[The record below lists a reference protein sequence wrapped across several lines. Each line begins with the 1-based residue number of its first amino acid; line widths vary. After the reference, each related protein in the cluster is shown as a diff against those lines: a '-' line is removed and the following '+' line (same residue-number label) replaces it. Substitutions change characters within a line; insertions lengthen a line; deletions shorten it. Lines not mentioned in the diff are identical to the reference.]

1 MQESFMFKNKG
12 RTCSQQFSVNTI
24 VTTNIMD
31 ERFVKF
37 LNIYDEFKEGT
48 ALRDILNGA
57 IRCYRHGIARPAL
70 MLSYIAFIQAVRNN
84 LLNSE
89 MPSGFKKARWDVC
102 MNNLRNEGKWD
113 SEVVD
118 CIKKRANGAD
128 DPAFFELPDTLRDDV
143 CFWRNRRNDCAHYK
157 DSEITLSHVAAF
169 WVFMMDNYNRFTPI
183 GSLMQSVNDY
193 KRHYNLS
200 ITPRDASSD
209 KIFKRLCLAIK
220 TEDDLLQFL
229 RETDSCMQYEEQVQL
244 LHDLLMNERH
254 KDKVISLLIGKLKRV
269 KMYLVLKP
277 TDVSIILGNNPE
289 MTRKF
294 WYEDFLLFAS
304 CANVYVEML
313 RAKMIPQGEIKESLE
328 MLLKHE
334 YKRGAF
340 NVDRSEDFNVLKE
353 NGLYDIFIEEYLSK
367 DFVCNNPSEKCYKT
381 DFYISLIHRGG
392 ISDKLIKALSDS
404 VKGKFPYTLDTRL
417 RNEIFNDEESKK
429 QYFDSINKQDLDD
442 FLHLA

>member
-1 MQESFMFKNKG
+1 
-12 RTCSQQFSVNTI
+12 
-24 VTTNIMD
+24 MD

-48 ALRDILNGA
+48 ELRDVLNDA

-70 MLSYIAFIQAVRNN
+70 MLSYIALIQAVRNN

-89 MPSGFKKARWDVC
+89 MPSGFKKARWDAC
-102 MNNLRNEGKWD
+102 MNNLRSEDKWD
-113 SEVVD
+113 SEVVV
-118 CIKKRANGAD
+118 CIRKRANGTN

-169 WVFMMDNYNRFTPI
+169 WVFMMDNYNKFTPI

-200 ITPRDASSD
+200 ITPREASTD
-209 KIFKRLCLAIK
+209 KIFKRLCLAIN
-220 TEDDLLQFL
+220 TDDDLLLFL
-229 RETDSCMQYEEQVQL
+229 RETDSCMKYEEQAKL
-244 LHDLLMNERH
+244 LHDLLMIERH
-254 KDKVISLLIGKLKRV
+254 RVKVISFLVDNLKRV
-269 KMYLVLKP
+269 RMYLALKP
-277 TDVSIILGNNPE
+277 ADVSIILGNNPE
-289 MTRKF
+289 MTRKL
-294 WYEDFLLFAS
+294 WYDDFMLFAS

-313 RAKMIPQGEIKESLE
+313 RAKMIPRGEIKESLE

-340 NVDRSEDFNVLKE
+340 NVDSPENFNVLKE

-367 DFVCNNPSEKCYKT
+367 NFVCNNPSEKCYKT

-392 ISDKLIKALSDS
+392 ISDRLIKALSES
-404 VKGKFPYTLDTRL
+404 IKGTFPHTLENRL
-417 RNEIFNDEESKK
+417 KGEIFKEEENKK
-429 QYFDSINKQDLDD
+429 QYFESIARLDLED
-442 FLHLA
+442 FLDLA